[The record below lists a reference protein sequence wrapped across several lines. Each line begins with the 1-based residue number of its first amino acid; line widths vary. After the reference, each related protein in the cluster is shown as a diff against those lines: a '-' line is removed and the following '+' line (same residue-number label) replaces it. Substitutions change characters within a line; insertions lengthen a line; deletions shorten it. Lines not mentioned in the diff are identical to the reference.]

1 MLKLAKISFM
11 NATLILSY
19 LYYIMYVN
27 LLIMYID
34 IVCQEI
40 QRLHKQRSS
49 RYNKSLVKRIISPY
63 CHNMIRSKC
72 FAARYLWLHANRYAF
87 FSAEVMPPYV
97 ISVIVLI
104 VCSKSIKLQIPDC
117 RILFKR
123 FVSYSFSFFLF
134 LFIILPI
141 SLFHSFSISFFLY
154 LILSLSH
161 SFSIS
166 FFLDLILS
174 RSHSISIS
182 FFLDLIL
189 SRSHSFSISFFL
201 DLILSLSYSYFSIS
215 FSLFLYIILS
225 LSYSYFSI
233 SFSLFSI
240 SFSSH
245 LFLFSWRIELR
256 SDKLMHEIRSLITIT
271 GTWRQTIYLQYQQK
285 ARYRNSQYRKQGFH
299 TF

>member
-1 MLKLAKISFM
+1 MHKTVLWIVLYFKKNILLLEENNVMLKLAKISFM
-11 NATLILSY
+11 NATLTLSY

-161 SFSIS
+161 SFSI
-166 FFLDLILS
+166 
-174 RSHSISIS
+174 
-182 FFLDLIL
+182 
-189 SRSHSFSISFFL
+189 
-201 DLILSLSYSYFSIS
+201 
-215 FSLFLYIILS
+215 
-225 LSYSYFSI
+225 
-233 SFSLFSI
+233 
-240 SFSSH
+240 
-245 LFLFSWRIELR
+245 
-256 SDKLMHEIRSLITIT
+256 
-271 GTWRQTIYLQYQQK
+271 
-285 ARYRNSQYRKQGFH
+285 
-299 TF
+299 